1 MKTGS
6 GALRGGT
13 GGPRPGARARVLP
26 DKPDGPRLAAGRF
39 ARAQER
45 WSSPTT
51 PESRSRQGPRQGG
64 DPRLCLKIGRS
75 PKIPLINVELER
87 GANLERRN

>member
-45 WSSPTT
+45 RSSPTT
-51 PESRSRQGPRQGG
+51 PESRSRQGPRRGEEILG
-64 DPRLCLKIGRS
+64 FVLKLAGHLRYF
-75 PKIPLINVELER
+75 
-87 GANLERRN
+87 